1 MSTRLCLSFAAIFLV
16 SCSDS
21 SDPCVK
27 SWQMLKNPRLD
38 TIADETANL
47 QARVA
52 SGRGSE
58 QDAQQ
63 IQKLKREEDQIW
75 ANATNLCR

>member
-1 MSTRLCLSFAAIFLV
+1 
-16 SCSDS
+16 
-21 SDPCVK
+21 
-27 SWQMLKNPRLD
+27 MLKNPRLD